1 MSHHLDIMLHLTDIL
16 SHHLTPDRVIL
27 QQQLPLRGKSLVQ
40 RACIMIDITFDQ
52 VAFLHALDVVGSL
65 QRLLHL
71 AVERQMINV
80 GIAHEFA

>member
-1 MSHHLDIMLHLTDIL
+1 MLQLTDIL

-40 RACIMIDITFDQ
+40 RACIMIDVTLDQ
-52 VAFLHALDVVGSL
+52 VAFLNALDVVGSL